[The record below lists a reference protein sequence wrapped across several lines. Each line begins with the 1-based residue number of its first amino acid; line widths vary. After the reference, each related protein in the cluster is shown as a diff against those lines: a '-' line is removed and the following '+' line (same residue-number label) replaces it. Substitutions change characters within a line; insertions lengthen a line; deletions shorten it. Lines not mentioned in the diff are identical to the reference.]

1 MVGAAKL
8 CADHKQS
15 AISPGGWPAAAKSPL
30 SYSLSSPQSFC
41 PIENWA
47 Q

>member
-1 MVGAAKL
+1 MVGATKL

-15 AISPGGWPAAAKSPL
+15 AISPGGWPAAAKS
-30 SYSLSSPQSFC
+30 SLSSSLSSLQSFF